1 VPSGSFV
8 KLEDVAQHA
17 GVSLATASRVLNG
30 GSHRGRAD
38 LRARVLVSAEALGY
52 VPNPH
57 ARALA
62 SATSDTIGLVV
73 QDVRDPYFAVV
84 AGGAIE
90 VANEHGFLVTIVC
103 TYRDPQQE
111 TKYVSMLRAQ
121 RVRAIILAGS
131 AYEAVASTRAMAQEL
146 DAYCNAGGAV
156 VSITRHRLPGDTV
169 LVENRAGAQELAR
182 SLVELGHRKFA
193 VLSGPKRL
201 TTSRDRLAGFEAGL
215 GEFGL
220 SLLPEFVIH
229 SDFDRDG
236 GYEAAKRLLR
246 LTRCPTC
253 VFAAN
258 DAMALGAL
266 AAFREAGISV
276 PGDVSLAGF
285 GDIPAAR
292 DSVPALSTVHL
303 PLDALGAEAMRLALR
318 SDRAG
323 GAQKVTIAGDVV
335 LRESTA
341 RVARKK
347 GAAANEARVNA
358 SRDSGRVTVRKPA
371 RTGP

>member
-1 VPSGSFV
+1 MASGSFV

-90 VANEHGFLVTIVC
+90 VANEHGLLVTIVC

-169 LVENRAGAQELAR
+169 LVENRAGAQQLAR
-182 SLVELGHRKFA
+182 SLVELGHHKFA
-193 VLSGPKRL
+193 VLAGPKRL

-215 GEFGL
+215 GEAGIAL
-220 SLLPEFVIH
+220 QSDFVVH
-229 SDFDRDG
+229 ADFDRDG
-236 GYEAAKRLLR
+236 GYDAAKRLLK
-246 LTRCPTC
+246 LTRRPTC
-253 VFAAN
+253 IFAAN

-266 AAFREAGISV
+266 AALREAGISV
-276 PGDVSLAGF
+276 PGDVSLTGF

-318 SDRAG
+318 SDRSSG
-323 GAQKVTIAGDVV
+323 TQKVTIGGEVV

-341 RVARKK
+341 ALGRK
-347 GAAANEARVNA
+347 GATGAGDARVNA
-358 SRDSGRVTVRKPA
+358 PRSGGMVARRPA
-371 RTGP
+371 RIGS

>member
-1 VPSGSFV
+1 MASGPYV
-8 KLEDVAQHA
+8 KLEDVALHA

-38 LRARVLVSAEALGY
+38 LRDRVLVSAAALGY

-90 VANEHGFLVTIVC
+90 VANEHGLLVTIVC

-121 RVRAIILAGS
+121 RVKAIILAGS
-131 AYEAVASTRAMAQEL
+131 AYEAVVSTRAMAAEL
-146 DAYCNAGGAV
+146 EAYTDAGGAV

-169 LVENRAGAQELAR
+169 LVENRAAAMELAR
-182 SLVELGHRKFA
+182 RLAALGHRKFG

-201 TTSRDRLAGFEAGL
+201 TTNRDRLSGIAAGL
-215 GEFGL
+215 AELGFPLDPKLVFYG
-220 SLLPEFVIH
+220 
-229 SDFDRDG
+229 DFDRDG
-236 GYEAAKRLLR
+236 GYEAATQLIRSTKA
-246 LTRCPTC
+246 PTC
-253 VFAAN
+253 VLAAN

-276 PGDVSLAGF
+276 PGDMSLAGF
-285 GDIPAAR
+285 GDIVFPDQLPVPLTTVRTSGR
-292 DSVPALSTVHL
+292 DVGRRAGEMLLRRLGGETIAERIVACESLLQVRASTTS
-303 PLDALGAEAMRLALR
+303 RLAAK
-318 SDRAG
+318 S
-323 GAQKVTIAGDVV
+323 
-335 LRESTA
+335 
-341 RVARKK
+341 
-347 GAAANEARVNA
+347 
-358 SRDSGRVTVRKPA
+358 
-371 RTGP
+371 

>member
-1 VPSGSFV
+1 MASGSYV
-8 KLEDVAQHA
+8 KLEDVALHA

-38 LRARVLVSAEALGY
+38 LRDRVLRSAAELGY
-52 VPNPH
+52 IPNPH

-62 SATSDTIGLVV
+62 SATSDTVGLVV

-90 VANEHGFLVTIVC
+90 VANEHGLLVTIVC

-121 RVRAIILAGS
+121 RVRAIIVAGS
-131 AYEAVASTRAMAQEL
+131 AYEAVASTRAMAEEL
-146 DAYCNAGGAV
+146 EAYCNAGGAV

-169 LVENRAGAQELAR
+169 LVENRAGAEELAR
-182 SLVELGHRKFA
+182 SLAALGHRKFG

-201 TTSRDRLAGFEAGL
+201 TTSRDRLAGFEEGLAQAGI
-215 GEFGL
+215 
-220 SLLPEFVIH
+220 SLNPNLVCYG
-229 SDFDRDG
+229 DFDRDG
-236 GYEAAKRLLR
+236 GYEAAKKLLAAR
-246 LTRCPTC
+246 ARPTC

-266 AAFREAGISV
+266 AAFRECGVSV
-276 PGDVSLAGF
+276 PDDVSLAGF

-292 DSVPALSTVHL
+292 DSVPTLSTVHL
-303 PLDALGAEAMRLALR
+303 PLDSLGAEAMRLALR
-318 SDRAG
+318 SDRANG
-323 GAQKVTIAGDVV
+323 PMRVSIAGQIV

-341 RVARKK
+341 ALLSATDGRARRS
-347 GAAANEARVNA
+347 ARIA
-358 SRDSGRVTVRKPA
+358 P
-371 RTGP
+371 